1 MRSSLGKLVVILLF
15 IFLFAIC
22 LSCSDGKLAKENAE
36 LRTENEALKKEI
48 NELKSKIENQSKQV
62 MKEAVAALKK
72 VEARLQVGISYQD
85 YTKLLGET
93 LYQVNLFLESSESIQ
108 KPELTASIKKVLSHY
123 REGQSLWDYKLISG
137 LSHFRQSDPLWPRI
151 ISLYPGAKH
160 DDIDYTMQVI
170 WKEANEELK
179 KTVNLLSQQ

>member
-1 MRSSLGKLVVILLF
+1 VKSLLGKLGVILLF
-15 IFLFAIC
+15 ISLFAIF

-36 LRTENEALKKEI
+36 LRAKNEELNKQL
-48 NELKSKIENQSKQV
+48 NELKSKTENQSKQLI
-62 MKEAVAALKK
+62 KEAVAALKK

-108 KPELTASIKKVLSHY
+108 KPELTASIKRVLSHY
-123 REGQSLWDYKLISG
+123 REGQSLWNWRLISG
-137 LSHFRQSDPLWPRI
+137 TSYFRENDPLWPRI
-151 ISLYPGAKH
+151 VSLYPGAKR
-160 DDIDYTMQVI
+160 DDIDYTIQLI

-179 KTVNLLSQQ
+179 KTINLLPQ